1 MRARANCPND
11 EVVGGGFRSVQE
23 VEIDL
28 LQNNSRGQRSA
39 SPSKDSKKYLNN
51 NNNNRES
58 KSERDKSGDGCF
70 PMKSPDG
77 LLRRV
82 RREAREM
89 GRVTIQVKM

>member
-1 MRARANCPND
+1 MEVRARANCPSD
-11 EVVGGGFRSVQE
+11 EGVGGLRSVQE

-28 LQNNSRGQRSA
+28 LQNNSRGHRSS
-39 SPSKDSKKYLNN
+39 SPSKDSKKYL

-58 KSERDKSGDGCF
+58 KSERDKSGESCF

-77 LLRRV
+77 ILRRV
-82 RREAREM
+82 RREVREM